1 MVNERIN
8 MRTKV
13 ATLITMAALCGA
25 AWADDIGGTI
35 KLAVA
40 LSHGGT
46 NTISSLS
53 ESVTDPWKWSG
64 DNSSI
69 GTNGSESGM
78 TRLYLQAGTL
88 TSLGTNTIDLQSAT
102 VDSFGNA
109 LAFTKVKFIWFCP
122 TIATAPYQSLII
134 RPATAAGLTNWTEG
148 TSGVKVQSGGIFAYM
163 APNTNAIAVAA
174 GACDSLEIVNTVTN
188 SASYSL
194 YIGGM

>member
-1 MVNERIN
+1 MK
-8 MRTKV
+8 TTT
-13 ATLITMAALCGA
+13 ATLITMAALCITTL
-25 AWADDIGGTI
+25 ADDIGGTI
-35 KLAVA
+35 KLAVSLA
-40 LSHGGT
+40 HGGT

-53 ESVTDPWKWSG
+53 ESVTDPWKWAG
-64 DNSSI
+64 GNSNI

-78 TRLYLQAGTL
+78 TRLYLQSGTL
-88 TSLGTNTIDLQSAT
+88 TSFGTNTIDLQSAT

-134 RPATAAGLTNWTEG
+134 RPATAAGLTNWTES
-148 TSGVKVQSGGIFAYM
+148 TSGVKVQSGGVFAYM
-163 APNTNAIAVAA
+163 TPNTNAIAVAA